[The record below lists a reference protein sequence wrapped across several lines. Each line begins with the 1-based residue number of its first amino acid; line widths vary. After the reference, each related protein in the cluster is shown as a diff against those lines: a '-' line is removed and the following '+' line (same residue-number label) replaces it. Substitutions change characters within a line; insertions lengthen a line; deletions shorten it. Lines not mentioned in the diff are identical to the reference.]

1 MAQTKILAD
10 LNLAVD
16 PRSTHI
22 ICTHIKFDGF
32 KFGGR
37 LTDRQTAKFKSPPI
51 FPAIR
56 YDRADY

>member
-10 LNLAVD
+10 LNLAVG
-16 PRSTHI
+16 PPSAHI
-22 ICTHIKFDGF
+22 ICVHAKFDGF

-37 LTDRQTAKFKSPPI
+37 LPDCQTAKFKSPPI

-56 YDRADY
+56 